1 MKRLAPPYLS
11 SAKRGNTSAR
21 TSGSGEVGSDEPVQE
36 LLYPPLPLPQTKTLI
51 PPSSNNSLVSLEVPL
66 SSSTSHTLSQR
77 FALHWNECDSRHYA
91 QQSINNHT
99 SDVCVI
105 LHTDMYATIE
115 PRLIALLN
123 NGEPSQR
130 STSNPN
136 ANSNSNSNSNFDESR
151 PHSPSASLELPPLQ
165 DPNILKANGRPLL
178 LEPDASTRNG
188 NPASNSNPQRGPSLT
203 NLIDEGEKTHNEG
216 NGNQNPERR
225 TTERALGI
233 SSPQSLRKILGEDV
247 SVSTGVS
254 NKRPAGDNKDDFV
267 QLPQPPKK
275 QKTVKQVVPPIII
288 GLFEPP
294 PQAALF
300 PPIASS
306 SFHDR
311 HGRNTLN
318 TTNAPPNVK
327 EKEVAESHKDIP
339 LQEPEEKSE
348 GSQENKGKKTV
359 RARKKWTEEETST
372 LLLGVNKHGIGS
384 WTDILGDSSFS
395 FNNRS
400 AADLKDRF
408 RTCCPA
414 ELRVKKPGSGPGPCK
429 DKNSGPAKSKTGL
442 LSENILINEEELGL
456 PSGDSSI
463 PKKPRAH
470 RKKVEDLAQLGI
482 EGPFKKSLRRERT
495 KFSEEEDREIL
506 QGYQLHGPAWSRI
519 QRDPQFHLQSR
530 KPTDLRDRFR
540 NKFPDKW
547 DLGKKSELGKET
559 GSPTIDGHSSAFDR
573 KGKENSDPNLTI
585 SVGVSQPQ
593 QSSSLSSKKP
603 EPRSI
608 NTVLNQIGVQSVVQK
623 PSSSAPSSNREG
635 LRIYE
640 IISPDRESSKGLPL
654 QPQASLFG
662 LRDNFSSLIEA
673 PIIETTETSD
683 TLPFTQSFDWGES
696 TAAPFSGNMGEM
708 DISRI
713 LDDAWIDNPTSI
725 SSTKEKTSATDLNH
739 VVSGHGDA
747 PSGSTSYFNLIC
759 DPEEQIVDL
768 QDEAPFG

>member
-1 MKRLAPPYLS
+1 
-11 SAKRGNTSAR
+11 
-21 TSGSGEVGSDEPVQE
+21 
-36 LLYPPLPLPQTKTLI
+36 
-51 PPSSNNSLVSLEVPL
+51 
-66 SSSTSHTLSQR
+66 
-77 FALHWNECDSRHYA
+77 
-91 QQSINNHT
+91 
-99 SDVCVI
+99 
-105 LHTDMYATIE
+105 MYATIE

-123 NGEPSQR
+123 NGEPS
-130 STSNPN
+130 
-136 ANSNSNSNSNFDESR
+136 NSNFDDSR
-151 PHSPSASLELPPLQ
+151 PHSPSSLELPPLQ

-188 NPASNSNPQRGPSLT
+188 NPSSSSSNPQRASLT
-203 NLIDEGEKTHNEG
+203 NLIDEGEKSHNEG

-247 SVSTGVS
+247 SVSTGVVS
-254 NKRPAGDNKDDFV
+254 NKRPVGDNKDDFV

-318 TTNAPPNVK
+318 TTNAPPNVQ
-327 EKEVAESHKDIP
+327 EKELAESHKDIP
-339 LQEPEEKSE
+339 LQESEEKNE
-348 GSQENKGKKTV
+348 GQENKGKKTV
-359 RARKKWTEEETST
+359 RARKKWTEAETST
-372 LLLGVNKHGIGS
+372 LLLGVNKHGIGN
-384 WTDILGDSSFS
+384 WADILKDPSFS
-395 FNNRS
+395 FNVRS
-400 AADLKDRF
+400 ATDLKDRF

-414 ELRVKKPGSGPGPCK
+414 ELRSKKPGSEPGTSK
-429 DKNSGPAKSKTGL
+429 DRSNVPTKSKTGL
-442 LSENILINEEELGL
+442 LSENILISEEDLEYNGL
-456 PSGDSSI
+456 PPGDSSV
-463 PKKPRAH
+463 PQNPRAH

-495 KFSEEEDREIL
+495 KFTEEEDREIL
-506 QGYQLHGPAWSRI
+506 HGYQLHGPAWSRI

-540 NKFPDKW
+540 NRFPDKW
-547 DLGKKSELGKET
+547 DLGKSSHPGKET
-559 GSPTIDGHSSAFDR
+559 GSPAIDDHSSASDK
-573 KGKENSDPNLTI
+573 KGKENSDPNPTAP
-585 SVGVSQPQ
+585 VGFSQPQ
-593 QSSSLSSKKP
+593 HASSFSSKKP
-603 EPRSI
+603 ESRNL
-608 NTVLNQIGVQSVVQK
+608 NTVLNQVRAQPTIQK
-623 PSSSAPSSNREG
+623 PSSSTPSSNREG
-635 LRIYE
+635 LRIDE

-654 QPQASLFG
+654 QTQASLFG
-662 LRDNFSSLIEA
+662 LKDNFPSFVEA
-673 PIIETTETSD
+673 PIIETAD

-713 LDDAWIDNPTSI
+713 LDDAWIDHPTPI
-725 SSTKEKTSATDLNH
+725 TNTKEKTSATDLNH
-739 VVSGHGDA
+739 IVSAHGDA

-768 QDEAPFG
+768 QDEASFG